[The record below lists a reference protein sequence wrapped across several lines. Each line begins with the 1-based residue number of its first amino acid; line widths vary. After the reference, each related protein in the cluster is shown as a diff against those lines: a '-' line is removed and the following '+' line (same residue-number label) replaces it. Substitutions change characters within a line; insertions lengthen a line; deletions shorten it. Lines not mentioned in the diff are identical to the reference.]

1 MTGKQWL
8 MVTFAVI
15 LNIVIFGALLGDPA
29 PERRAAPTAT
39 WTPHPTFTPE
49 PHATATA
56 ILMPTVPAAPTV
68 ETTPMP
74 TPFVHTVAEGE
85 TIESIAQEY
94 GVSAFVLKM
103 VNRLSESDEV
113 QEGQSL
119 IIPAT
124 EP

>member
-8 MVTFAVI
+8 VVTLVVI
-15 LNIVIFGALLGDPA
+15 LNIIIFGALLGDTEPD
-29 PERRAAPTAT
+29 RRSTPTAT

-49 PHATATA
+49 PRATATA
-56 ILMPTVPAAPTV
+56 ILMPTVRAAPTV
-68 ETTPMP
+68 ETTPIP
-74 TPFVHTVAEGE
+74 TPSVHIVAEGE

-94 GVSAFVLKM
+94 GVSVFVLKM

-113 QEGQSL
+113 QEGQAL